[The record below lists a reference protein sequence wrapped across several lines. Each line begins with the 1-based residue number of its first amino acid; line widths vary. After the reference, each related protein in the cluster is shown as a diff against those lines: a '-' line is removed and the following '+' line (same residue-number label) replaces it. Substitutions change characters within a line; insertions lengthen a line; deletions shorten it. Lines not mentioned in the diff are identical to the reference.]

1 MNNYISDLVTRDDFK
16 PDCFN
21 LIDAGPGAGKTTFVN
36 ERLHELFPEV
46 PYENIMMAESR
57 SLTAAMLD
65 QSDSN
70 FYRLYESDTETIRR
84 LSGLPELNG
93 GSVRDGI
100 SVLTYDKLAN
110 MVAHNNAEGDIMA
123 GVDIVVLDETHC
135 LYTDTFISNIKA
147 VSVWLK
153 SLFSPDRVRR
163 PLVIGLSATPDCFTE
178 LNQVEQNFPIHRVL
192 DHKLVKY
199 QAKHLIC
206 GTMNDIPEICRT
218 RFRGKTIIMCET
230 IEQCRTLARLL
241 GNAAVLCSARSE
253 HVTEEMCRIR
263 RHIEANAELPP
274 TYWNEERK
282 VWEPLTYLIMTATGR
297 EGYNF
302 MPHGEDGSLT
312 DRDIKNVIVCF
323 TDPMSIVQF
332 AGRPRY
338 DIPNLMVA
346 MSPFR
351 QRGVNVGTSFT
362 KYRFKY
368 QQAYMS
374 FLQSDDRRGNL
385 WFRELSPFIAEGVN
399 EVEILHTFQDYPN
412 TDALFKHLRDD
423 FNRMHSDSLVPFFVN
438 KISRWISN
446 QQRTVKVY
454 KDGAARDI
462 VYAAEQLGLLR
473 AKDCSFGKIRNVLRR
488 NGYIVDRQ
496 DEQQWGNGKN
506 QHRTYY
512 VIRRNDNEER
522 NHDV

>member
-1 MNNYISDLVTRDDFK
+1 MTRDDFK

-21 LIDAGPGAGKTTFVN
+21 LIDAGPGAGKTTFIN

-100 SVLTYDKLAN
+100 SVLTYDKLVN

-302 MPHGEDGSLT
+302 MPHGGDGSLT

-346 MSPFR
+346 MNPFGR
-351 QRGVNVGTSFT
+351 KGTNIGTSFSKYQY
-362 KYRFKY
+362 KYRQSY
-368 QQAYMS
+368 LS

-385 WFRELSPFIAEGVN
+385 WFKELSPFLAEGIN
-399 EVEILHTFQDYPN
+399 EVEVLHTFSEYQNMDSLLNSLQDDYY
-412 TDALFKHLRDD
+412 
-423 FNRMHSDSLVPFFVN
+423 RMRTDSLVPVLTDRIA
-438 KISRWISN
+438 KWISDSDHEV
-446 QQRTVKVY
+446 RLY
-454 KDGAARDI
+454 RDGAVKEI
-462 VYAAEQLGLLR
+462 VLTAEHLGLLR
-473 AKDCSFGKIRNVLRR
+473 GRSYSFRKVCNVLRR
-488 NGYIVDRQ
+488 NGYFIGSG
-496 DEQQWGNGKN
+496 DEQFRADGKKK
-506 QHRTYY
+506 HRTYY
-512 VIRRNDNEER
+512 VISRRAKSLSL
-522 NHDV
+522 